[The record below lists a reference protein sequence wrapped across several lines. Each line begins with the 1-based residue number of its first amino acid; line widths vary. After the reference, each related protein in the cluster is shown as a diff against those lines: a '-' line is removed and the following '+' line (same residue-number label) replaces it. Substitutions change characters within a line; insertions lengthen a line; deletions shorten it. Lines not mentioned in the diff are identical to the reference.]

1 MFSVRKMT
9 AHDLLLDV
17 LALVNKYIFRN
28 VHTGNITGIA
38 AQKSELY
45 YLAKFDYFAN
55 SLVLSVCRMLKG
67 CKYLGFKLVL
77 LS

>member
-1 MFSVRKMT
+1 MT

-17 LALVNKYIFRN
+17 LALVNKYILCN

-38 AQKSELY
+38 AQKSEFS

-55 SLVLSVCRMLKG
+55 SLVLSACRMLKD
-67 CKYLGFKLVL
+67 CKYLGFKPVL